1 MDLFGHVGLTLGVA
15 YSGDRAVREG
25 LFGRYLGT
33 GDGGKRADAGAGAM
47 ASSEAAD
54 AGVSFRFRRLDY
66 RLVIV
71 GSLIPD
77 LIDKPIGL
85 WLAPD
90 LVNGSTRG
98 IAHTLAF
105 GLVLLAVLSLAFRP
119 GLSLNVLTLALGNAG
134 HLVLDQMWGSSRVLL
149 WPLMGWD
156 FPQRASSISQYADS
170 KIWDTLRFYAD
181 PPELIG
187 AIVILAL
194 AVKLWRERSVR
205 SFLRS
210 GAVA

>member
-1 MDLFGHVGLTLGVA
+1 
-15 YSGDRAVREG
+15 
-25 LFGRYLGT
+25 
-33 GDGGKRADAGAGAM
+33 M

-98 IAHTLAF
+98 IAHTLVF

-119 GLSLNVLTLALGNAG
+119 GLSLVGLTLALGNAG

-149 WPLMGWD
+149 WPFTGWD
-156 FPQRASSISQYADS
+156 FPERAASISRYADT
-170 KIWDTLRFYAD
+170 KLWDTLRFYAD

-194 AVKLWRERSVR
+194 AVKLWRDRAVR
-205 SFLRS
+205 GFLRS